1 MCEFHQLKEFK
12 KSVKSIDGQTALHKQ
27 EFLIRLKQYVYN
39 NFGKTMYK
47 KVLDLEIHRIKNQN
61 KIQIPFILKFIK
73 IRKNLKLLDIGCGF
87 GGATVA
93 WSLKGL
99 KCVGIDMLEED
110 LKIARLRAKSKGVRP
125 IFLKVNSTKIPF
137 STDSFDIIICDQ
149 VLEHTPNFKKTIS
162 EMKRI
167 AQKNAIIYIDIPNKF
182 FPIEPHYNLF
192 FVHWL
197 PKKIQKYY
205 IKLRRRKQLYYPIKI
220 LTYFEL
226 KKEIKKNNL
235 EIVATTKEYINNT
248 LDYSCLKNVIAK
260 ILNTA
265 GVPFYLFSPTIQFIL
280 RKK

>member
-1 MCEFHQLKEFK
+1 MLKFRKLKEVK
-12 KSVKSIDGQTALHKQ
+12 KSAKSIDEQTALHKN
-27 EFLIRLKQYVYN
+27 EFLSRMNWHIYN
-39 NFGKTMYK
+39 NFGKKLYK
-47 KVLDLEIHRIKNQN
+47 KVLNLEIHRIKNQN

-73 IRKNLKLLDIGCGF
+73 IRKDLKLLDVGCGL

-93 WSLKGL
+93 WSLKGI
-99 KCVGIDMLEED
+99 KCIGIDMLEED

-125 IFLKVNSTKIPF
+125 TFLKVNSTSIPF
-137 STDSFDIIICDQ
+137 NNDSFDIIICDQ

-167 AQKNAIIYIDIPNKF
+167 AQKNAIIYIDMPNKF

-197 PKKIQKYY
+197 PKKIQKHY
-205 IKLRRRKQLYYPIKI
+205 IKLRKRKQLYYPIKI

-235 EIVATTKEYINNT
+235 EIVATTKDYINNT

-260 ILNTA
+260 ILNKVR
-265 GVPFYLFSPTIQFIL
+265 VPF
-280 RKK
+280 